1 VYTSERM
8 VTLLVKTGKF
18 LTTRKS
24 KAPWVVLDGYV
35 YRLHN
40 TDAVS
45 YHGEYYEFLARF
57 QKHGLRYPWN
67 R

>member
-1 VYTSERM
+1 VNQAERM
-8 VTLLVKTGKF
+8 VAMLVKSGQF
-18 LTTRKS
+18 LTRRKA
-24 KAPWVVLDGYV
+24 KAPWVVLDGNL
-35 YRLHN
+35 YRLHD

-45 YHGEYYEFLARF
+45 YYGSFHDFLARF